1 MLPHACHSASQSSVA
16 VWVNKKLSGTRA
28 FSKGSRAGFLR
39 LIAVF
44 KLFKAATL
52 IATGIG
58 ALKMVHAD
66 LGAVIQRWI
75 AMLNLDP
82 GGRLVNHAIQKVTS
96 LSPHRIREL
105 GIVSFIYAGLF
116 LAEGTGLW
124 LLKRWGEWLTVII
137 TGSLVPIELYVTLH
151 RPTTLKGLVL
161 VINVAVVLYLIYRI
175 RHDQHG

>member
-1 MLPHACHSASQSSVA
+1 MAIRSRTRKRSSHDGV
-16 VWVNKKLSGTRA
+16 
-28 FSKGSRAGFLR
+28 LR

-44 KLFKAATL
+44 KFLKAATL

-58 ALKMVHAD
+58 ALKLVHAD
-66 LGAVIQRWI
+66 LGTLVQHWV

-82 GGRLVNHAIQKVTS
+82 GGRLVNHAIQKVTN

-124 LLKRWGEWLTVII
+124 LQKRWGEWLTIII
-137 TGSLVPIELYVTLH
+137 TGSLVPVEIYETIH
-151 RPTTLKGLVL
+151 RPTALKGLVL
-161 VINVAVVLYLIYRI
+161 LMNIAVVIYLIVRI
-175 RHDQHG
+175 KREPSS